1 MSLIPLFLLS
11 LACVKPVDPAAGG
24 DAAAEAEIQAAI
36 DAAAQGQTGATTPT
50 PTPEAPKGSDTRAQ
64 IGQATALLT
73 TKKPEDARAA
83 VDRLKALLAAEP
95 ENPYIHFNLG
105 VAYEVMGDQT
115 SARDAY
121 LEAVRIQKDFGPA
134 YLNLAAMDMRGG
146 QYDRAASRYR
156 LGITNDPNNMDL
168 WVGLISA
175 LQKQGKLA
183 EAEAEAK
190 KALQINSNALNVYN
204 NLGLVYIERGQL
216 DLANFIYQKALTT
229 VPGADSSAN
238 IHCNLGRI
246 YQLQGK
252 SGDAKLSLTKALER
266 DPNLVPALMYLTEYN
281 LANRNF
287 VDTVPLMERARDLD
301 PGNANIYMNLG
312 VAYRGTAR
320 YDEARAAYEQV
331 IKLKPEDPD
340 PHLNLGILYG
350 DYMKS
355 YDAAI
360 AEYELYI
367 KMGGSQSS
375 AVQVY
380 IENTRKEQEK
390 VKKMEERRKRAEE
403 DTKRREAAKAEE
415 EKKAR
420 EAAAAEAAAAAAA
433 AFGGGVPPPDG
444 TAPPPDGTAPPTPAP
459 DGGTAPPAPA
469 PAPAPEGG
477 TTPPTNPPTDNPWG
491 G

>member
-1 MSLIPLFLLS
+1 MSLIPLLLLS
-11 LACVKPVDPAAGG
+11 LACKKPVDPVAGG
-24 DAAAEAEIQAAI
+24 DPAAAEVQAAI
-36 DAAAQGQTGATTPT
+36 DAAAQGQTGTTPT
-50 PTPEAPKGSDTRAQ
+50 AEAPKGSDTRSQ

-83 VDRLKALLAAEP
+83 VDRLKGLLVSEP
-95 ENPYIHFNLG
+95 NNPYIHFNLG

-134 YLNLAAMDMRGG
+134 YLNLAAMDMRSG

-156 LGITNDPNNMDL
+156 LGISNDPDNMDL

-175 LQKQGKLA
+175 LQKQGKLT

-229 VPGADSSAN
+229 VPGADASAN

-252 SGDAKLSLTKALER
+252 SGDAKQALTKALER

-301 PGNANIYMNLG
+301 PGNPNIYMNLG

-350 DYMKS
+350 DYMKN

-390 VKKMEERRKRAEE
+390 VKKMEERKKRAEE
-403 DTKRREAAKAEE
+403 DAKRREAAKAEE
-415 EKKAR
+415 ERKAR

-433 AFGGGVPPPDG
+433 AFGGAQPPVDP
-444 TAPPPDGTAPPTPAP
+444 APPTPPP
-459 DGGTAPPAPA
+459 DGGTAPPV
-469 PAPAPEGG
+469 PAPEG
-477 TTPPTNPPTDNPWG
+477 TTPPATPPTDNPWG

>member
-1 MSLIPLFLLS
+1 MSLIPLLLLS
-11 LACVKPVDPAAGG
+11 LACKKPVDPVAGG
-24 DAAAEAEIQAAI
+24 DPADAAVQAAI

-50 PTPEAPKGSDTRAQ
+50 PEPPKGSDTRSQ

-83 VDRLKALLAAEP
+83 VDRLKVLLAAEP

-134 YLNLAAMDMRGG
+134 YLNLAAMDMRSG

-156 LGITNDPNNMDL
+156 LGISNDPDNMDL

-175 LQKQGKLA
+175 LQKQGKLT

-229 VPGADSSAN
+229 VPGADASAN

-301 PGNANIYMNLG
+301 PANANIYMNLG

-350 DYMKS
+350 DYMKN

-367 KMGGSQSS
+367 KMGGSQSA

-390 VKKMEERRKRAEE
+390 VKKMEERKKRAEE
-403 DTKRREAAKAEE
+403 DAKRREAAKAEE
-415 EKKAR
+415 ERKAR

-444 TAPPPDGTAPPTPAP
+444 TTPPTPPP

-477 TTPPTNPPTDNPWG
+477 TTTPPPTTPPTDNPWG